1 MAGLV
6 EKPDAEQAPSNLASI
21 VGYVLTTDLFNILR
35 NQPVGTGGEIQL
47 ADAII
52 IQAENDA
59 VEAVR
64 LNVSGF
70 DCCSVNGYVGAV
82 IHVADR

>member
-1 MAGLV
+1 MTL
-6 EKPDAEQAPSNLASI
+6 DI
-21 VGYVLTTDLFNILR
+21 FDILR
-35 NQPVGTGGEIQL
+35 NQSAGAGNEIQL
-47 ADAII
+47 ADAINT
-52 IQAENDA
+52 QAENDA

-64 LNVSGF
+64 LNGSRF